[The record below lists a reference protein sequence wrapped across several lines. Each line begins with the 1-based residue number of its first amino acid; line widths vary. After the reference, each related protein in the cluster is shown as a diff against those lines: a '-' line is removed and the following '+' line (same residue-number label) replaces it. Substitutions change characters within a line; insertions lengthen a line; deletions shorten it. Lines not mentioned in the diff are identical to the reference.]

1 MKHYYRELII
11 GIFVIAVVGNITI
24 FISSMKLST
33 EIHSYEQHTFV
44 LKQENIQ
51 LEKEMADTDSF
62 LHAKEY
68 QLKWG
73 FERAVKPIYISDLPI
88 ALNTIR

>member
-1 MKHYYRELII
+1 MKQYFREII
-11 GIFVIAVVGNITI
+11 ISIFFITIVGNIAI

-33 EIHSYEQHTFV
+33 EIHSFEQKTFI
-44 LKQENIQ
+44 LKQENVQ
-51 LEKEMADTDSF
+51 LEKEMADTESF

-73 FERAVKPIYISDLPI
+73 FERATKPIYVGDLPI
-88 ALNTIR
+88 ALNTKR

>member
-1 MKHYYRELII
+1 MKNYIKQI
-11 GIFVIAVVGNITI
+11 TMGVFFIAIVGNIAI
-24 FISSMKLST
+24 FVSSMKLST
-33 EIHSYEQHTFV
+33 EIHGFEQRTFV

-62 LHAKEY
+62 LHTQEY
-68 QLKWG
+68 KKKWG
-73 FERAVKPIYISDLPI
+73 FERVTKPTYVSDLPM

>member
-1 MKHYYRELII
+1 MKNYYRELIF
-11 GIFVIAVVGNITI
+11 GIFVIAVVGNIAI

-33 EIHSYEQHTFV
+33 EIHTYEQKTY
-44 LKQENIQ
+44 LLTQENVD

-68 QLKWG
+68 QVKWG
-73 FERAVKPIYISDLPI
+73 FERATKPVYVGELPF
-88 ALNTIR
+88 ALNTKR

>member
-1 MKHYYRELII
+1 MKNYYREILI
-11 GIFVIAVVGNITI
+11 GIFIIAVVGNITI

-33 EIHSYEQHTFV
+33 EIHVFEQKTFV
-44 LKQENIQ
+44 LKQENVE

-73 FERAVKPIYISDLPI
+73 FERSTRPVYVSDLPI
-88 ALNTIR
+88 ALNTKR